1 MLTFAAPSD
10 RIRIQALDKVGFA
23 RAWRDEAA
31 LTVGEVVVKPSLKAC
46 VRYYD
51 ALKMGMPAL
60 PLVLTE
66 DVDGSKNYSCS
77 LLSGESDPALTYYKA
92 KALGL

>member
-10 RIRIQALDKVGFA
+10 STQALDKVGFA

-31 LTVGEVVVKPSLKAC
+31 LTVGDVVCKPSLKAC

-51 ALKMGMPAL
+51 ALKAGMPAL
-60 PLVLTE
+60 PLVLTR
-66 DVDGSKNYSCS
+66 DVDGSTNYSCS
-77 LLSGESDPALTYYKA
+77 LASGETDPFLTYCKA
-92 KALGL
+92 KEQGL

>member
-1 MLTFAAPSD
+1 MLYFPAPSVE
-10 RIRIQALDKVGFA
+10 IQALSKVGFA

-31 LTVGEVVVKPSLKAC
+31 LTVGDVVVKPDLRAC

-60 PLVLTE
+60 PLVLTV

-77 LLSGESDPALTYYKA
+77 LADGRTDGLLTHIAA
-92 KALGL
+92 KAVGL

>member
-10 RIRIQALDKVGFA
+10 RIQTFSKVDFA

-31 LTVGEVVVKPSLKAC
+31 ITVGEVVVKPCLKSC

-60 PLVLTE
+60 PLVLTV
-66 DVDGSKNYSCS
+66 DVDGSKNYACS
-77 LLSGESDPALTYYKA
+77 LASGESDPALTYYKA
-92 KALGL
+92 KAVGL